1 MPPKPKYA
9 REDVINAAYGLMER
23 RGMDAVVAREV
34 GKELGCTV
42 APIFTYFES
51 MEELRAAVHEK
62 AVMECTEYL
71 RDFADY
77 FPAFKEFGLRWV
89 HLAQEH
95 PHVYN
100 EVFIRKKSDTLEG
113 MFSDDFRKL
122 LVPVRAEVVHTFSL
136 SEEDADTL
144 IRDMLIY
151 AHGVATLHIS
161 GHSKMS
167 EEDLQV
173 SLSRMCLSYVAGCQ
187 ICYGTANAEQLHLML
202 QHLDM
207 VPRKKSEMGG
217 NPFGTN

>member
-1 MPPKPKYA
+1 MPPKPKYTK
-9 REDVINAAYGLMER
+9 EDIINAAYTLMAQE
-23 RGMDAVVAREV
+23 GMNAVVARDV
-34 GKELGCTV
+34 GKVLGSTV

-51 MEELRAAVHEK
+51 MDELRTAVHEK
-62 AVMECTEYL
+62 AVMECAEYL
-71 RDFADY
+71 RDFTDY

-122 LVPVRAEVVHTFSL
+122 LEPVCTEVMHAFSL
-136 SEEDADTL
+136 SEEDADIL

-151 AHGVATLHIS
+151 AHGIATLHIS
-161 GHSKMS
+161 GHSKIS
-167 EEDLQV
+167 EDDLQI
-173 SLSRMCLSYVAGCQ
+173 SLSRMCLSYVTGCQ
-187 ICYGTANAEQLHLML
+187 LRYGTANSEQLHTML

-207 VPRKKSEMGG
+207 IPRKKSEMGG

>member
-9 REDVINAAYGLMER
+9 KEDIINAAYTLMEQE
-23 RGMDAVVAREV
+23 GMNAVVAREV
-34 GKELGCTV
+34 GKVLGCTV
-42 APIFTYFES
+42 APIFTYFGS

-62 AVMECTEYL
+62 AILECAEYL

-100 EVFIRKKSDTLEG
+100 EVFVRKKSDTLEG
-113 MFSDDFRKL
+113 LFSDDFQAL
-122 LVPVRAEVVHTFSL
+122 LEPVRAEVLHTFSL
-136 SEEDADTL
+136 STEDADTL

-151 AHGVATLHIS
+151 AHGIATLHIS
-161 GHSKMS
+161 GHSQMPEK
-167 EEDLQV
+167 DLQI

-187 ICYGTANAEQLHLML
+187 IRYGTANTEQLHTMF

-207 VPRKKSEMGG
+207 IPRKKSEMGG
-217 NPFGTN
+217 NLFETN